1 MTRRGSHEH
10 ALSPRH
16 AVRPASSTA
25 LRAALGAMVSL
36 SASLGGCA
44 RPDAP
49 VTAPAPTTAA
59 APAELPACIDTGDD
73 PPGLLV
79 SEPQRAAGIP
89 CLRYNV
95 KIEGAPTRGPDD
107 APVTIVMFS
116 DFECPFCARA
126 METMAAL
133 ERRYDGKIRLVYK
146 SFPIDRHPQAMLA
159 ALMALSVRDQ
169 GAFWAFHDR
178 LFSGQGISTPALLGY
193 IEELGLDLTRIA
205 SELDDMTHA
214 PEIRRD
220 LDQAA
225 ALMVRSTPT
234 FFINGRRVSGAKPMP
249 LFERLVEEEL
259 ALTSMWTKQGVPAGE
274 LYGHATGLG
283 YEALEYE
290 EERRGLDADLAYDV
304 PIEDSPALGP
314 ADAPVTV
321 VVFGDFECPFCV
333 RGYETVRELRQ
344 RYGDELRLVYKHFPL
359 PGHAAAI
366 PAARAS
372 MAAHEQDA
380 FWAFHDALY
389 ARGAR
394 FRVEELR
401 SIAEEIGLDMSRF
414 DASLS
419 NRSFDAQIKRDID
432 LGMRLGVSG
441 TPTAFING
449 RPLEGAQP
457 ALNFR
462 AIIAEELEAAR
473 ALRASGVPA
482 RDIYT
487 RRTQRSTSPS
497 AGAEGDASTPS
508 P

>member
-1 MTRRGSHEH
+1 MTRRGSHH
-10 ALSPRH
+10 DATSPRP
-16 AVRPASSTA
+16 AGRPGASLA
-25 LRAALGAMVSL
+25 LRAALGWVVSL
-36 SASLGGCA
+36 SVLLGGCA
-44 RPDAP
+44 SPGASATDPSP
-49 VTAPAPTTAA
+49 VTATTPT
-59 APAELPACIDTGDD
+59 ELPACIDAGDD
-73 PPGLLV
+73 PPGLVV

-95 KIEGAPTRGPDD
+95 KVEGAPTRGPDD
-107 APVTIVMFS
+107 APITIVMFS

-126 METMAAL
+126 METIEAL
-133 ERRYDGKIRLVYK
+133 ERRYDGKIRLAYK

-178 LFSGQGISTPALLGY
+178 LFSGDGISTPALLGY

-214 PEIRRD
+214 AEIRRD
-220 LDQAA
+220 LDQAS

-259 ALTSMWTKQGVPAGE
+259 ALTARWIEQGVPTRD
-274 LYGHATGLG
+274 LYGHATALG
-283 YEALEYE
+283 YEALVYE
-290 EERRGLDADLAYDV
+290 EETRGLDSDLAYVV
-304 PIEDSPALGP
+304 PIEDSPVEGP
-314 ADAPVTV
+314 PDAPITV

-333 RGYETVRELRQ
+333 RGHETVRALRQ
-344 RYGDELRLVYKHFPL
+344 RYGEELRLVYKHFPL
-359 PGHAAAI
+359 PGHAGAI

-372 MAAHEQDA
+372 MAAHEQGA
-380 FWAFHDALY
+380 FWPFHDALY

-394 FRVEELR
+394 FRPEELR
-401 SIAEEIGLDMSRF
+401 EIAEELGLDMPRF

-419 NRSFDAQIKRDID
+419 RRSFDAQIKRDID

-457 ALNFR
+457 ELSFR

-473 ALRASGVPA
+473 TLRADGVPA
-482 RDIYT
+482 EDIYR
-487 RRTQRSTSPS
+487 RRTERSSSPVP
-497 AGAEGDASTPS
+497 GADEPDPTRVP
-508 P
+508 